1 MTFPHLVTVSLP
13 SQTQFTLRFNVPK
26 HSGPTGSSLHTSTL
40 LQKRSRFIWIKL
52 DYARLTWKQESALT
66 IQSRRNQSDRLVSRQ
81 PRHNPPTPRKP
92 ALRWTASSSA
102 SYLPWEA
109 SCWSAEEPGGVT
121 RGRSKA
127 GEQSLRSRTWFIH
140 VRDREHFPSHHLL
153 SPPRGSPCALLAPP
167 TSKPL
172 LV

>member
-1 MTFPHLVTVSLP
+1 MNLWKQFPFATYTIIVILINGAASHFIQPAFVGAPPKGAVTFPHLVTVSLP

-40 LQKRSRFIWIKL
+40 LQKLSRFIWIKL

-92 ALRWTASSSA
+92 AWKRLWGERQAPLPA
-102 SYLPWEA
+102 IYLKRPVV
-109 SCWSAEEPGGVT
+109 GQ
-121 RGRSKA
+121 RKN
-127 GEQSLRSRTWFIH
+127 
-140 VRDREHFPSHHLL
+140 RE
-153 SPPRGSPCALLAPP
+153 
-167 TSKPL
+167 
-172 LV
+172 V